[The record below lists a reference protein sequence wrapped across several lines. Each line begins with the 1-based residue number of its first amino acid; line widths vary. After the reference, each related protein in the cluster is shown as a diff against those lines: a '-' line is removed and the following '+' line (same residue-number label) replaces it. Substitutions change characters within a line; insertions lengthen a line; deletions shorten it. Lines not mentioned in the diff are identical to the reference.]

1 MQLIPSALQLT
12 LALLA
17 TLLLAPAALAQD
29 RAMVSGHLYADTMGV
44 LVATP
49 VGSVTKQVSEE
60 VKLTGRFFVDGISSA
75 SRRVDGVSSASP
87 EVSEEVRK
95 AGSAS
100 AAWERGLQRVSLLG
114 ERSVEDD
121 YDSTTV
127 ALTTSR
133 DFAQRCTTVELAW
146 SRTHDLIA
154 PERIGLVD
162 GEWPKTKD
170 TDSWRVSLVQ
180 VMSRT
185 SLLTLTYNAMWVR
198 GYQRNGYYA
207 DIIAYYDDT
216 TAAMADA
223 MPDRRLRHVAS
234 ARLDQWVPIGGALHP
249 FVRLYQDSWGVRSL
263 TGEMAYAQHLGDQVL
278 AGLRYRHYLQS
289 PSEWYRDSYDVG
301 WLQDNEF
308 HSLDYKFDAMVSQ
321 LWGAQLVWDLEPLRR
336 KLGLDGLE
344 TLSVHAAYDYYRQ
357 YHDDWAFVAHVGRF
371 GLLTEF

>member
-1 MQLIPSALQLT
+1 MY
-12 LALLA
+12 
-17 TLLLAPAALAQD
+17 
-29 RAMVSGHLYADTMGV
+29 VDTMGV

-49 VGSVTKQVSEE
+49 VGSVTKQVSET
-60 VKLTGRFFVDGISSA
+60 VNVTGRFFVDGISSA

-87 EVSEEVRK
+87 EVATEVRK

-100 AAWERGLQRVSLLG
+100 VAWERGGQRASGLV

-121 YDSTTV
+121 YESSTL

-162 GEWPKTKD
+162 GEWPKSKD

-180 VMSRT
+180 VLSKGT
-185 SLLTLTYNAMWVR
+185 LATLTYNAMWVR

-216 TAAMADA
+216 TEAIADA

-234 ARLDQWVPIGGALHP
+234 LRLDQWVPIRGAFHP
-249 FVRLYQDSWGVRSL
+249 FVRVYQDSWGVRSL
-263 TGEMAYAQHLGDQVL
+263 TGEMAYAQHLGEQL
-278 AGLRYRHYLQS
+278 MAGLRYRHYVQGRAD
-289 PSEWYRDSYDVG
+289 WYRDAYDLEWVAAE
-301 WLQDNEF
+301 DY
-308 HSLDYKFDAMVSQ
+308 HSLDYKFDQMVSQ
-321 LWGAQLVWDLEPLRR
+321 LWGAQLVLDLEPLRR
-336 KLGLDGLE
+336 RLGLDGLE
-344 TLSVHAAYDYYRQ
+344 SLSAHVAYDYYRQ